1 MMDKERLR
9 KADFVTGIVLF
20 CFGLWIC
27 FMGFRMPMRAS
38 YGGVVN
44 VWYVSPALS
53 PLVIGCAL
61 MLLSIVLVVNAVKH
75 VGVGWITEGFS
86 KVSSI
91 YRGKLVSAKGKRF
104 IGIITVLLAF
114 VFLNIPRVDFFLSCV
129 LFLLVFITMFHFDS
143 DELLGRLLWFYWTGT
158 IFFVLYFAFGLA
170 GVMDGFYYFMTD
182 VFILVF
188 IVVYAV
194 FAGLL
199 TRGNEEL
206 KKRFRTSLIIAVVV
220 PVVLCPVFKYFLL
233 VPLPKEGLVIEGV
246 MNAIRYSLF

>member
-1 MMDKERLR
+1 MMDKEKLR
-9 KADFVTGIVLF
+9 KADFLIGIVLF
-20 CFGLWIC
+20 FFGLWIC
-27 FMGFRMPMRAS
+27 FMGFGMPMKAS

-61 MLLSIVLVVNAVKH
+61 MLLSLVLVVNAVKH
-75 VGVGWITEGFS
+75 TGVGWITQKLS
-86 KVSSI
+86 KLSSI
-91 YRGKLVSAKGKRF
+91 FQAKPLSVKGRRF

-114 VFLNIPRVDFFLSCV
+114 VFLNIPRVDFFLSCL

-143 DELLGRLLWFYWTGT
+143 DELLGRFLWFYWAGT

-170 GVMDGFYYFMTD
+170 GVMDGLYYFMTD
-182 VFILVF
+182 VFVLLF
-188 IVVYAV
+188 IIVYAV

-199 TRGNEEL
+199 TRGNEKL
-206 KKRFRTSLIIAVVV
+206 KKRFRTSLIIALVV
-220 PVVLCPVFKYFLL
+220 PVILCPVFKYFLL